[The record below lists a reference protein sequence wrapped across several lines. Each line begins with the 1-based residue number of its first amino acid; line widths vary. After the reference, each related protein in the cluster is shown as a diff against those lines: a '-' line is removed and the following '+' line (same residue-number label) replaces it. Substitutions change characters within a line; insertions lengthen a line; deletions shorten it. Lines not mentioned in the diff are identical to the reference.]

1 MIPRQG
7 AIAVFVKTPG
17 YSSLKTR
24 LAASIGQTAAERFH
38 LLSAKAV
45 EAVVQSVAKQNPV
58 TPYWAVAEAAA
69 LSEPVWQQFSSLDQ
83 GTGDLGTRL
92 AHVQQVLF
100 ERHAYVIFLG
110 ADTPQLPAAY
120 LNRAV
125 ELLSRFTDRP
135 QFVIG
140 PASDGGFYLFGSQIC
155 LTREEWCQVP
165 YSAANTAEMLLAQ
178 IQDRGDVHQ
187 LPVLTDVDTVH
198 ELNSIRQEMSHVDF
212 CLPEQWQ
219 IVEWIQAQDLEGRE
233 S

>member
-1 MIPRQG
+1 MNPSQG

-17 YSSLKTR
+17 YSPLKTR
-24 LAASIGQTAAERFH
+24 LAASIGQTEAEQFH

-45 EAVVQSVAKQNPV
+45 EAVVQSAAKLKPV

-69 LSEPVWQQFSSLDQ
+69 LSDPLWNQFSSIDQ

-92 AHVQQVLF
+92 SHVQRVLS
-100 ERHAYVIFLG
+100 ETYDYVIFLG
-110 ADTPQLPAAY
+110 ADAPQLPVASLAK
-120 LNRAV
+120 AV
-125 ELLSRFTDRP
+125 ELLSNFTARP

-165 YSAANTAEMLLAQ
+165 YSAANTTEMLLAQ

-187 LPVLTDVDTVH
+187 LPVLTDVDTVDD
-198 ELNSIRQEMSHVDF
+198 LKSIGQEMSRVEAV
-212 CLPEQWQ
+212 LPAQRQ
-219 IVEWIQAQDLEGRE
+219 VFEWIQQRHFQNRQ
-233 S
+233 